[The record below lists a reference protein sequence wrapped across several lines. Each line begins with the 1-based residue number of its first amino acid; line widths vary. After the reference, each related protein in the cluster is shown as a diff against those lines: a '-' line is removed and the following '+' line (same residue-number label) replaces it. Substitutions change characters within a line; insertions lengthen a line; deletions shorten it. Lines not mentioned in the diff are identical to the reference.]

1 MKIILAKHS
10 GFCEGVHRA
19 YRIATASVKSTRPI
33 FILGDIVHNSDVVDE
48 FKRLGIRKVKALK
61 GLPRGSTLIITA
73 HGTTPKI
80 VLEAK
85 ERGLKIVD
93 TTCPWVKK
101 AQAVAR
107 ELSDSGRQVVIVGDK
122 GHPEVRGLYA
132 WAGEGAVIVE
142 KSSDLKKIKFNKKVG
157 VIAQTT
163 QSEENFRDIV
173 SQIRSTVPD
182 VSVHNTICGATA
194 RRQCSAKDLAEEVDV
209 MLVVGDLKS
218 ANTKRLA
225 ELCRRAGV
233 ATHHI
238 QNAGELKPSWLKG
251 KGKVGITAGAST
263 PERVIKEVVGK
274 IKEHAKKT

>member
-1 MKIILAKHS
+1 MKIIIAKHS

-19 YRIATASVKSTRPI
+19 YRIATASVKSTGPI
-33 FILGDIVHNSDVVDE
+33 FILGDLVHNKDVVEE
-48 FKRLGIRKVKALK
+48 FKRQGIKKVKALK
-61 GLPRGSTLIITA
+61 GLPRRATLIITA

-80 VLEAK
+80 VESAK

-101 AQAVAR
+101 AQAVAK

-122 GHPEVRGLYA
+122 GHPEVKGLFA
-132 WAGEGAVIVE
+132 WAGKGAVIVE
-142 KSSDLKKIKFNKKVG
+142 KYSDLKNLKLAEKVG
-157 VIAQTT
+157 IIAQTT
-163 QSEENFRDIV
+163 QSEENFRNVV
-173 SQIRSTVPD
+173 SQIRRTVPD

-194 RRQCSAKDLAEEVDV
+194 RRQCSAKDLAEEVDI

-225 ELCRRAGV
+225 ELCRQAGV

-251 KGKVGITAGAST
+251 KGKVGITGGAST

-274 IKEHAKKT
+274 IKEHAKAL